1 MKQGQSGKGKHL
13 DLGIMSTT
21 FQALRGF
28 EAEIYSGKG
37 VERIQDWIIRAGLW
51 ACGQRFGEGGRR
63 PLAEIVVGRG
73 PRAGQLGDYRM
84 GARST
89 VRAV

>member
-1 MKQGQSGKGKHL
+1 MDYQGRTVG
-13 DLGIMSTT
+13 M
-21 FQALRGF
+21 
-28 EAEIYSGKG
+28 
-37 VERIQDWIIRAGLW
+37 W
-51 ACGQRFGEGGRR
+51 QRFGEGGRR